1 MFFKKLSAADDRYR
15 EIEQMLTLPEVISN
29 NKEYQKL
36 IKEYNKLEEIV
47 LKYREYLNAANEVV
61 VAAYLNDQ
69 IGFLEMSNVIEQVM
83 SRMAFISQPTYEDY
97 VACDREARILTS
109 EFLL

>member
-1 MFFKKLSAADDRYR
+1 MKGNFSFPAVRTSLAAS
-15 EIEQMLTLPEVISN
+15 PCV
-29 NKEYQKL
+29 
-36 IKEYNKLEEIV
+36 
-47 LKYREYLNAANEVV
+47 LNAANEVV

-97 VACDREARILTS
+97 VACDREARILTT
-109 EFLL
+109 EFLR

>member
-1 MFFKKLSAADDRYR
+1 M
-15 EIEQMLTLPEVISN
+15 PCV
-29 NKEYQKL
+29 
-36 IKEYNKLEEIV
+36 
-47 LKYREYLNAANEVV
+47 LNAANEVV

-97 VACDREARILTS
+97 VACDRETRILTA
-109 EFLL
+109 EFIR